1 MTSEL
6 IKYYAELLIF
16 AFLSALV
23 VSYLL
28 TPLVIRLGFLLGMVD
43 QPDERRV
50 HKLPTPRCGGL
61 GVFLAFFASMAL
73 MCCVVSFPQ
82 LTEETRAWIRMTLPV
97 ASLVVLLGLIDDR
110 WEVKPIV
117 KLLGQ
122 IFIGGFAWFTGLHL
136 DRMLGMEI
144 MPVLDMAATTFLF
157 VAAMNAYNLIDGMDG
172 VAGGLGA
179 ITGIGLAGLNILQGH
194 ESMAAICLALSGAC
208 LGFLRYNFHPARI
221 FLGDTGSMLIGYT
234 LMALTL
240 GSNARSAAVVMLV
253 VPLLT
258 MGIPMIDTGLAIWRR
273 SVRRAMYKENSDSV
287 ARADK
292 DHLHHRLARKGLTQ
306 RKVAVTLYGLQAILF
321 TVGLSWVFMQ
331 SYRTAIFT
339 VAFFV
344 GSYVVLR
351 YLASLE
357 MTDSGRWIVD
367 GIRRPGKMQ
376 LYSSLMP
383 FMDIAILSLSLVIF
397 SWLLAPDFQTL
408 TLNRIIR
415 ETAAPFVG
423 CPLILIWVTRYY
435 RPQWTRARALDV
447 FYIGALA
454 SAGIFIGFTIS
465 PLPLQHTLKET
476 IVFALVLFSLNL
488 PAMLFIRMFPRLVQD
503 MVHYHE
509 RKRVEEASTVLP
521 RVLIYGA
528 GYGYTLISRAES
540 FDDSVRRTP
549 YYLVGLIDDDPYL
562 KGRLV
567 HGHTVL
573 GSLHDLEDLIEREHI
588 DEVMLSTVLRD
599 ENLNLLMQVAEQHDL
614 RVRQSLFSHHVLR
627 DVDEIELDLKENP
640 VPAQ

>member
-6 IKYYAELLIF
+6 LKTYAELIVF
-16 AFLSALV
+16 AFLSALI

-28 TPLVIRLGFLLGMVD
+28 TPGVIRMGFKLGMVD

-50 HKLPTPRCGGL
+50 HKHPTPRCGGF
-61 GVFLAFFASMAL
+61 GVYVAFFTSLAL
-73 MCCVVSFPQ
+73 MCCLVSFPQ
-82 LTEETRAWIRMTLPV
+82 LTEQARSWMRMVMPV
-97 ASLVVLLGLIDDR
+97 SSLVVVLGLIDDR
-110 WEVKPIV
+110 WEVKPLI

-122 IFIGGFAWFTGLHL
+122 LGIGVYAWFNGIHL
-136 DRMLGMEI
+136 NRMLGMDI
-144 MPVLDMAATTFLF
+144 MPLIDMAATMFLF

-179 ITGIGLAGLNILQGH
+179 ITSFGLAGLNILQGN
-194 ESMAAICLALSGAC
+194 ESMAAICFALSGAC

-221 FLGDTGSMLIGYT
+221 FLGDTGSMLIGFI

-240 GSNARSAAVVMLV
+240 GSSSRSAAVVMLV

-273 SVRRAMYKENSDSV
+273 SVRRVMYKDRSDNV

-292 DHLHHRLARKGLTQ
+292 DHLHHRLARRGLTQ
-306 RKVAVTLYGLQAILF
+306 RKVAVLLYGLQALLF
-321 TVGLSWVFMQ
+321 AVGLSWVFIQ

-367 GIRRPGKMQ
+367 GIRRPGRMQ
-376 LYSSLMP
+376 LYSSMMP
-383 FMDIAILSLSLVIF
+383 IMDVLILSLSLVVF
-397 SWLLAPDFQTL
+397 SWLLSPDFRGL
-408 TLNRIIR
+408 TLNRIVR
-415 ETAAPFVG
+415 ETAAPFIG
-423 CPLILIWVTRYY
+423 CPLILIWATRYY
-435 RPQWTRARALDV
+435 RPQWTRARALDF
-447 FYIGALA
+447 FYIGALS
-454 SAGIFIGFTIS
+454 SAGVFIGFTIS
-465 PLPLQHTLKET
+465 PLPLQHTLRET
-476 IVFALVLFSLNL
+476 ITFALVLFSLTI
-488 PAMLFIRMFPRLVQD
+488 PPMVFIRIFPRLVQD

-509 RKRVEEASTVLP
+509 RRRAEEASKTLP

-528 GYGYTLISRAES
+528 GYGYTLITRAES
-540 FDDSVRRTP
+540 FEDTMRRTP
-549 YYLVGLIDDDPYL
+549 YCLVGLLDDDPYL

-567 HGHTVL
+567 HGHPVL
-573 GSLHDLEDLIEREHI
+573 GGLDDLEDLIEREHI

-599 ENLNLLMQVAEQHDL
+599 ENLNQLMEVAEHHDL

-627 DVDEIELDLKENP
+627 DVP
-640 VPAQ
+640 VPEIKESPILAQ